1 MKQQRQESNITVENK
16 VDRFAFHLIPKE
28 SRDIP
33 IITEKEVNGKDY
45 LYYGEDNM
53 MPQYLWNLYLKSA
66 VMQGIVNGT
75 IDYASGNEVKCLK
88 SVINNEGDTIDDI
101 IRKVVTD
108 YMIYGGFALQVLRN
122 YNNQVSEIYWMD
134 VKDLRLDKEGNYI
147 YYSKNWGKYGSKA
160 IKYERFDPK
169 KIQSNSVFY
178 YNGHLSR
185 GVYPIP
191 RYVGALAAI
200 ETSTEIG
207 KFHLNNILNNL
218 TSSAVVN
225 FNNGVPSKEEQKDIE
240 KRLKDKFSGAD
251 NAGKFMVS
259 FNDSKENA
267 VTVERLA
274 EDKMDEKFQ
283 TLSKS
288 TMQEIFIAFRATPEL
303 FGMSTEGNGFSLAE
317 FEEAFKLYNKTVVKP
332 IQNDVKRCF
341 EKLGIEVDFIPFKLD
356 AE

>member
-1 MKQQRQESNITVENK
+1 MKRKQQENNTTVEH
-16 VDRFAFHLIPKE
+16 FSFHLIPKE
-28 SRDIP
+28 SRDVP
-33 IITEKEVNGKDY
+33 VMTEKEVSGKDY

-88 SVINNEGDTIDDI
+88 ETINNEGDTITDI
-101 IRKVVTD
+101 IRKITTD
-108 YMIYGGFALQVLRN
+108 YMIYGGYALQVLRN
-122 YNNQVSEIYWMD
+122 YNNEVSEVYWMD
-134 VKDLRLDKEGNYI
+134 VKDLRLDKEGNYV

-160 IKYERFDPK
+160 VKYERFDPN
-169 KIQSNSVFY
+169 KIQSNSIFY

-185 GVYPIP
+185 GLYPIP

-218 TSSAVVN
+218 TSSAIIN

-240 KRLKDKFSGAD
+240 KRVRDKFSGAD

-259 FNDSKENA
+259 FNDSKESA

-274 EDKMDEKFQ
+274 EDEMDEKFQ

-332 IQNDVKRCF
+332 IQNDIKRCF
-341 EKLGIEVDFIPFKLD
+341 EKLGIEVDFVPFKLD
-356 AE
+356 VE